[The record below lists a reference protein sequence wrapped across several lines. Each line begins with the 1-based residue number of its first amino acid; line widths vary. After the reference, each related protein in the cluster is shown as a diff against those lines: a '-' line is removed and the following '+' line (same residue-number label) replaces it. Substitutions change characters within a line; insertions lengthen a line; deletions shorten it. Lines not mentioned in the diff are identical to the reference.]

1 MNLRK
6 KEETGFLN
14 HEFIAFVTDRTLT
27 QKLKTQTSF
36 SFELLQAFLKKERN
50 KLYGKKLSQFLQRT
64 RSQLSSD
71 YKNGSFV
78 PPTAFYIVALH
89 SVSSYNFFQKIYLLK
104 FMFGL
109 PSFYFEKSHKIF
121 WVRKNKGF
129 HRYMIF
135 NVI

>member
-6 KEETGFLN
+6 KETGFLN

-36 SFELLQAFLKKERN
+36 SFELLQAFLEKERN
-50 KLYGKKLSQFLQRT
+50 KVYGKKLSQFLQRT

-78 PPTAFYIVALH
+78 PPTAKYIVALH
-89 SVSSYNFFQKIYLLK
+89 NVSSSNFEFD
-104 FMFGL
+104 
-109 PSFYFEKSHKIF
+109 
-121 WVRKNKGF
+121 
-129 HRYMIF
+129 
-135 NVI
+135 